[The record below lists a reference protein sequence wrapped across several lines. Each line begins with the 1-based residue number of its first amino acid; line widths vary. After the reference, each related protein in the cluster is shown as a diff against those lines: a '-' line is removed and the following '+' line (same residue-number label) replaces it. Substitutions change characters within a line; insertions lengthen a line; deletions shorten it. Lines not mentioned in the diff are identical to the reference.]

1 MTRRRM
7 STLGMLI
14 VCGSLSGCGDDKNFE
29 LTESV
34 ETSDP
39 SFPHTDTGGTTY
51 DSSMSSGDPVT
62 SIDPG
67 TSGGP
72 TLSTG
77 DESFTGDVFISPMD
91 GGSGTVECNVWTQNC
106 PPGEK
111 CTAWADDGGSS
122 WNATKCVPVLENPK
136 QPGEPCM
143 VTDSGVS
150 GLDDCEL
157 GSMCW
162 DVGEEL
168 MGTCVAQCTGSE
180 MEPMC
185 QDPATV
191 CAIYNE
197 GVLNLCLD
205 RCDPLTGDCPDPND
219 LCLPA
224 SLEDPDGFL
233 CIVDASGDG
242 GQVHTPCTFAN
253 SCDAG
258 LLCRPAASASECDQ
272 QAGSCCEPV
281 CDLTVPDPDSQCTGV
296 GQKCVAFFMPDMAPE
311 GDEDVGVC
319 AVPM

>member
-1 MTRRRM
+1 MIRLRM
-7 STLGMLI
+7 STLGFVVFVPL
-14 VCGSLSGCGDDKNFE
+14 VLACGDDKNLE
-29 LTESV
+29 LTEAV
-34 ETSDP
+34 ETATAEDP
-39 SFPHTDTGGTTY
+39 SGPPTGDTGSTVTSG
-51 DSSMSSGDPVT
+51 SSSGDGGSSGDP
-62 SIDPG
+62 SH
-67 TSGGP
+67 
-72 TLSTG
+72 
-77 DESFTGDVFISPMD
+77 FTGDTGSTGEPFIHPSD
-91 GGSGTVECNVWTQNC
+91 GGGAAGECSVWTQDC
-106 PPGEK
+106 SEGQK
-111 CTAWADDGGSS
+111 CSAYADDGGSS
-122 WNATKCVPVLENPK
+122 WNANKCVPVMPDPHA
-136 QPGEPCM
+136 PGEACT
-143 VTDSGVS
+143 VTGSGVS
-150 GLDDCEL
+150 GIDDCEL

-162 DVGEEL
+162 DVGDDL
-168 MGTCVAQCTGSE
+168 MGTCVALCTGSLE
-180 MEPMC
+180 EPMC
-185 QDPATV
+185 LDPATACV
-191 CAIYNE
+191 IYND